1 MKNIVYLFAIVI
13 LFASCKKTPTPAPAV
28 PVLASIT
35 TTAASAITSTTATS
49 GGNISSDGG
58 ANITARGVCWNSSA
72 GPTVANS
79 KTTDGTGTGSFASS
93 VTGLTA
99 GTTYYAR
106 AYATNSA
113 GTAYGNEITFSA
125 GTGLATITTTAASA
139 ITATM
144 ATSGGNIT
152 SDGGAAITERGICL
166 NTSTNPTT
174 SNTKVVSGSGIGS
187 FVSNMTG
194 LVPGTAYYVRAYAI
208 NNIGTVYGNEITIT
222 TGATLPTIITTAISA
237 ITQTTA
243 TSGGNI
249 TSDGGAAITVRGVCW
264 NTSTGPTIANSKT
277 TDGTGTGS
285 FASSVTGLTAGT
297 IYYIRAYATNSAG
310 TAYGNELSFTT
321 TSSIPSVTICTQVWM
336 LNNLAV
342 TTYRNGDP
350 IPQVTDPAAW
360 VALTTGAWCYYN
372 NDPAM
377 GAIYGKLYNWHAVND
392 PRGLAPTGWHVPTD
406 AEFVTLSTCLGGF
419 TGAGGK
425 MKEIGTTHWLTPNT
439 GATNSSGFTGLPGG
453 VRAENGGPFV
463 GIGEEGRWWSATG
476 TGGGGGSAIGYSLI
490 YNSSNFFYFG
500 NWSHVGYSVRCI
512 KD

>member
-1 MKNIVYLFAIVI
+1 MKNIIYLFVTII
-13 LFASCKKTPTPAPAV
+13 FFASCKKTPTPAPAV

-58 ANITARGVCWNSSA
+58 AGITARGVCWNTSA

-93 VTGLTA
+93 ITGLTA
-99 GTTYYAR
+99 GITYYAR

-139 ITATM
+139 ITATT

-152 SDGGAAITERGICL
+152 SDGGAAITARGVCW
-166 NTSTNPTT
+166 NTSSGPTIANSKT
-174 SNTKVVSGSGIGS
+174 TDGTGTGTFPSSL
-187 FVSNMTG
+187 TG
-194 LVPGTAYYVRAYAI
+194 LTAGTTYYARAYAT
-208 NNIGTVYGNEITIT
+208 NSTGTAYGNEITIT
-222 TGATLPTIITTAISA
+222 TGTTLPTIITTAISA

-249 TSDGGAAITVRGVCW
+249 TSDGGAAITARGVCW
-264 NTSTGPTIANSKT
+264 NTSPGPTIANSKT

-285 FASSVTGLTAGT
+285 FASSVTGMTAGT

-310 TAYGNELSFTT
+310 TAYGNEINFTT
-321 TSSIPSVTICTQVWM
+321 VSSIPILSVTICAQVWM
-336 LNNLAV
+336 LNNLEV

-350 IPQVTDPAAW
+350 IPQVTDPTAW
-360 VALTTGAWCYYN
+360 AGLTTGAWCYYN

-377 GAIYGKLYNWHAVND
+377 GAIYGKLYNWYAVDD
-392 PRGLAPTGWHVPTD
+392 PRGLAPAGWHVPTSYD
-406 AEFVTLSTCLGGF
+406 EFITLVTCLGGEAV
-419 TGAGGK
+419 AGGK
-425 MKEIGTTHWLTPNT
+425 MKETGTTHWASPNT
-439 GATNSSGFTGLPGG
+439 GATNSSGFTSLPGG
-453 VRAENGGPFV
+453 LRFNGIFDNV
-463 GIGEEGRWWSATG
+463 GKIGFWWTSSTSSPTSA
-476 TGGGGGSAIGYSLI
+476 
-490 YNSSNFFYFG
+490 FFHSMYYDSPLAYRTNEFMR
-500 NWSHVGYSVRCI
+500 VGFSVRCL